1 MNCPKCGEK
10 AYPANTVRGSTT
22 LIGTAAGGYV
32 AATAGAK
39 TGAIVGSLLFPGIGT
54 ILGILMGAAGGA
66 VAGNTVGKLVDEN
79 VIRNWRCPDC
89 GYVWRM

>member
-1 MNCPKCGEK
+1 MDCPRCNGK
-10 AYPANTVRGSTT
+10 AYAVNTVRGSTT

-54 ILGILMGAAGGA
+54 LLGILVGAAGGA

-79 VIRNWRCPDC
+79 VIRNWKCPDC
-89 GYVWRM
+89 GYIWRM